1 MQNFTEDDFYND
13 FYKRALIKPPQ
24 DNIDE
29 ETKYTRIVVDS
40 RVRNK
45 ALFPNPNNYEVLF
58 EDDINDVKSAKLV
71 YMDMPMPIY
80 LINSFFN
87 KITFKIGA
95 TSYTATI
102 SDGNYT
108 ASELATELTNEMNE
122 LVSSSTFNITYNTR
136 LDKFIF
142 NATESFSLQFV
153 TNTNQINILLGFL
166 ENKIYTSVTVTD
178 LTSYPNVITAEYRKN
193 FDYNNY
199 IIMDIEQ
206 FDTLKSIDRDLNK
219 SFAIIP
225 RTYNQLNVNDKLNI
239 IKHFSPS
246 IGRLTKLR
254 IKLYDRFGN
263 PYDFQNMDHRFEL
276 LMISFKQK
284 RRYMI

>member
-1 MQNFTEDDFYND
+1 MQDFNFTEDDFYN
-13 FYKRALIKPPQ
+13 KALIKPPE
-24 DNIDE
+24 NNLDE
-29 ETKYTRIVVDS
+29 ETKYTRIVIDS

-71 YMDMPMPIY
+71 YMDMPMPLY

-102 SDGNYT
+102 PDGNYT
-108 ASELATELTNEMNE
+108 AAELATAITVAMNG
-122 LVSSSTFNITYNTR
+122 LVASTFQVTYNTR
-136 LDKFIF
+136 LDKFMF
-142 NATESFSLQFV
+142 NATTVFSLQFIS
-153 TNTNQINILLGFL
+153 NTNQINILLGFL
-166 ENKIYTSVTVTD
+166 ENNVYASVTD
-178 LTSYPNVITAEYRKN
+178 ALTPSYPNLIAAEFCKN

-225 RTYNQLNVNDKLNI
+225 KSYVQLNVNDKLNI

-263 PYDFQNMDHRFEL
+263 PYNFQNMDHRFEL
-276 LMISFKQK
+276 LMVSFKQK